1 MWRFWYLR
9 CKKLH
14 LVFSKRIQILTL
26 LQVSRQLNDHHV
38 RSSADIDQYWN
49 DALEIGGELLSIDDE
64 IETLSNL
71 DPEVMN
77 DPANIVKMKQLH
89 EQQRALGVG
98 PVFQFPGDTKGLSY
112 LELNTL
118 VQGEVCDSIIDTWFR
133 LITLS
138 NHAAPQNWHFNYAST
153 IQTISLATAAIDGQ
167 VDLGSFI
174 EDNKRLWG
182 TIGTTYLPVNVK
194 GGSHWIL
201 VEIDWK
207 DKTVI
212 SYDSLRERSPINQ
225 KVSINYSYYI

>member
-26 LQVSRQLNDHHV
+26 LKVTRQLNDHHL

-49 DALEIGGELLSIDDE
+49 DALEIGGQLLSIDDE

-98 PVFQFPGDTKGLSY
+98 PVF
-112 LELNTL
+112 
-118 VQGEVCDSIIDTWFR
+118 
-133 LITLS
+133 
-138 NHAAPQNWHFNYAST
+138 
-153 IQTISLATAAIDGQ
+153 
-167 VDLGSFI
+167 
-174 EDNKRLWG
+174 
-182 TIGTTYLPVNVK
+182 
-194 GGSHWIL
+194 
-201 VEIDWK
+201 
-207 DKTVI
+207 
-212 SYDSLRERSPINQ
+212 
-225 KVSINYSYYI
+225 